1 MKLSSRTVDEKPSIM
16 IVPMIDI
23 IFFLLVFFM
32 LSMLTMVTQKTIAL
46 RLPQTTAAKIDT
58 TKTIP
63 ISVDESGALYWERER
78 ISGDEL
84 PERLAAAKSQAG
96 ENEKLTIVLRGD
108 VAAQY
113 GQVVTVL
120 DLIRLADI
128 DRVSIAT
135 DGKSQP

>member
-78 ISGDEL
+78 ISSDEL
-84 PERLAAAKSQAG
+84 PARLSAAKSQAG

-120 DLIRLADI
+120 DLVRLAGI

>member
-84 PERLAAAKSQAG
+84 P
-96 ENEKLTIVLRGD
+96 
-108 VAAQY
+108 
-113 GQVVTVL
+113 
-120 DLIRLADI
+120 
-128 DRVSIAT
+128 
-135 DGKSQP
+135 